1 MVDGTVSFYMCVQCV
16 NKWERESCL
25 ILNQMVR
32 ERWQNEDV
40 EEGGHWLSE
49 EPHQRVMLECT
60 VWLAVSGN
68 DWRGLTEHI
77 MQ

>member
-1 MVDGTVSFYMCVQCV
+1 MVDGTVSFYTCVQCV

-32 ERWQNEDV
+32 ERWQNEVV

-49 EPHQRVMLECT
+49 EPPQRVMLECT